1 MYTCANLTASC
12 EEHPKW
18 KNTAFQSFLWQG
30 QVLFFFLLANFKP
43 TSSHFLLKAAS
54 EGHTKTEYS
63 SENYCH
69 QIWWTKFNNNNM
81 VKCFGFPFF
90 GSANHFWYLIIL
102 TWQPSHVAML
112 VHYWVSLMVVS
123 VVCIWKN
130 EKANMYIMA
139 PVNISMKYVQI
150 KLKTKIF
157 LIQTILKIQKNGPDQ
172 TWSNFIKID
181 QNWSNLIKN
190 MIFDQFWS
198 ILIKFDQVWSIFIK
212 FHHFLFSLKNKEFGK
227 MRKYFFFNLVEY
239 CWIKSVGSS
248 YQW

>member
-90 GSANHFWYLIIL
+90 WFSKSF
-102 TWQPSHVAML
+102 L
-112 VHYWVSLMVVS
+112 VPHYFD
-123 VVCIWKN
+123 
-130 EKANMYIMA
+130 MA
-139 PVNISMKYVQI
+139 TFTCCN
-150 KLKTKIF
+150 
-157 LIQTILKIQKNGPDQ
+157 
-172 TWSNFIKID
+172 
-181 QNWSNLIKN
+181 
-190 MIFDQFWS
+190 
-198 ILIKFDQVWSIFIK
+198 
-212 FHHFLFSLKNKEFGK
+212 
-227 MRKYFFFNLVEY
+227 
-239 CWIKSVGSS
+239 VGSLLGVTNGS
-248 YQW
+248 KCGLYLKKWKSKHVYHGSCKYQHEICANKTENKKVIPSQVFFYF